1 MTEESRD
8 HQIKKFLAAFADGEL
23 DIEQSVEILSRLSM
37 DPATAARV
45 EHQQRLRE
53 AVSRVMQGPECRGHS
68 TRCPEAL
75 RDEIHHVMADDPS
88 DAQASSPS
96 PDTNAM
102 PNEDVSARPP
112 QAGVLAKIGRW
123 VPLAAAAVL
132 LLAALGLYLQNDARW
147 ADGLLPGTQA
157 SSILPTAVA
166 EKMDRRHG
174 VCSSDTT
181 ELFRHAMYPDSVREL
196 PAAVAR
202 QLDASGRGVVP
213 LDLSVLGYRYVRAG
227 ECNVPGEPAAHIVY
241 HADAASS
248 QRDGA
253 NEPPAL
259 SLWITPDRGQFDAI
273 DDGRVFMARITETR
287 HPVMLWKRGG
297 LVYLLL
303 GEKLTDVE
311 SAANMLWARGMD
323 DPSAPTGQASDPAK
337 AHATLAG

>member
-1 MTEESRD
+1 
-8 HQIKKFLAAFADGEL
+8 
-23 DIEQSVEILSRLSM
+23 
-37 DPATAARV
+37 
-45 EHQQRLRE
+45 
-53 AVSRVMQGPECRGHS
+53 
-68 TRCPEAL
+68 
-75 RDEIHHVMADDPS
+75 MAD
-88 DAQASSPS
+88 ASETRAP
-96 PDTNAM
+96 
-102 PNEDVSARPP
+102 RP
-112 QAGVLAKIGRW
+112 GVLAKIGRW
-123 VPLAAAAVL
+123 APLAAAAVL
-132 LLAALGLYLQNDARW
+132 LLAALGLYLQSDARW
-147 ADGLLPGTQA
+147 ADGLRLGTQA
-157 SSILPTAVA
+157 SSILPASMA
-166 EKMDRRHG
+166 RQMDQRHG

-181 ELFRHAMYPDSVREL
+181 ELLRHAMFPDSVREL

-311 SAANMLWARGMD
+311 SAANMLWARGRD
-323 DPSAPTGQASDPAK
+323 DPPAPTGQASDPAK
-337 AHATLAG
+337 ANSTLAG